1 MKAFLKLLSLTI
13 VALIMV
19 VHVGVA
25 QKQKVILDTD
35 IGSDIDDAFA
45 VALLLSS
52 PEFEVLG
59 IVTDYGN
66 TPKRAN
72 IVCKMLYETGNED
85 IPVVVGEKTNDHYD
99 SQFHWAEGFDK
110 ITPIE
115 QSGSDFIIEK
125 LQQYPNEVILFT
137 VGPVTNI
144 GNVVEKNPDAL
155 KKAKHIYSMFG
166 SFYMG
171 YGKHPVPSAEWNV
184 RADADASQKM
194 ASAGADITYAG
205 LDVTTF
211 VKLEEDRRL
220 ELLMRQSPLTD
231 ALSGLY
237 TLWPHETPT
246 LYDPVAIGMYLWPE
260 LFNTRKAH
268 VKVTDEGYTVIDESK
283 ESNAEIGMS
292 INKGEFL
299 DRIMKR
305 LLEQN
310 MTRND

>member
-1 MKAFLKLLSLTI
+1 MKAFCNFFTLAFIAFFMSI
-13 VALIMV
+13 NVSM
-19 VHVGVA
+19 A

-45 VALLLSS
+45 VALLLTS

-72 IVCKMLYETGNED
+72 IVCRMLYESGNED
-85 IPVVVGEKTNDHYD
+85 IPVVVGEKTDNHYD
-99 SQFHWAEGFDK
+99 PQFNWSEGFNE

-125 LQQYPNEVILFT
+125 LQQYPDEVVLFT
-137 VGPVTNI
+137 IGPVTNI
-144 GNVVEKNPDAL
+144 GNIVEKNPDAL
-155 KKAKHIYSMFG
+155 EKAKKIYSMFG

-184 RADADASQKM
+184 RADVDASQKM
-194 ASAGADITYAG
+194 ASAGADIVYAG

-211 VKLEEDRRL
+211 VNLEEGRRQ

-268 VKVTDEGYTVIDESK
+268 IEVTNEGYTVINENK
-283 ESNAEIGMS
+283 APNAEIGMS
-292 INKGEFL
+292 INREEFL
-299 DRIMKR
+299 DRVMKR

-310 MTRND
+310 MGQRN

>member
-1 MKAFLKLLSLTI
+1 MKTFWNFIIITCI
-13 VALIMV
+13 ALFMAMHISM
-19 VHVGVA
+19 A

-72 IVCKMLYETGNED
+72 IVCRMLYETGNED
-85 IPVVVGEKTNDHYD
+85 IPVVVGEKTDDHHD
-99 SQFHWAEGFDK
+99 PQFHWGQGFDK

-125 LQQYPNEVILFT
+125 LQQHPNEVILFT

-144 GNVVEKNPDAL
+144 GNVVEKNPDVL

-184 RADADASQKM
+184 RADVDASQKM

-211 VKLEEDRRL
+211 VNLEEDRRL
-220 ELLMRQSPLTD
+220 ELLMRQSPLTN

-260 LFNTRKAH
+260 LFNKRKAH
-268 VKVTDEGYTVIDESK
+268 VEVTEEGYTVIDESR
-283 ESNAEIGMS
+283 EPNAEIGMS
-292 INKGEFL
+292 INKEEFL

-310 MTRND
+310 MDQSD